1 MEMWERGK
9 KRKVSA
15 SCEKQEVYHNNHRRL
30 NMYMTDTEMLPKII
44 NFCLYN
50 INVTDF
56 FFYRNMELKVL
67 CKLKIERKLQSRW
80 CVCER
85 NELFTCK
92 VWEAIP

>member
-9 KRKVSA
+9 KIKVSA
-15 SCEKQEVYHNNHRRL
+15 SCEKQEVYRNNHRRL

-50 INVTDF
+50 INVTEF
-56 FFYRNMELKVL
+56 FSISRVL
-67 CKLKIERKLQSRW
+67 CRLKIERKLQSRW

>member
-1 MEMWERGK
+1 MGERK
-9 KRKVSA
+9 KRNVSA

-30 NMYMTDTEMLPKII
+30 NMYMTDAEMLPKII

-50 INVTDF
+50 INVTEF
-56 FFYRNMELKVL
+56 FFLSELRVL
-67 CKLKIERKLQSRW
+67 CRLKIERKPQSRW